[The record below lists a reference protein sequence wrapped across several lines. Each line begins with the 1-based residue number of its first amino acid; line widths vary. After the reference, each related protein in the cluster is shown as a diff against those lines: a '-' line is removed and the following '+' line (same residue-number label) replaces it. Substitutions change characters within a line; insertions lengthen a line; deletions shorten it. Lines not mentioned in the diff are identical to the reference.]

1 MRKCTQHWP
10 TGVRV
15 RKWVTIRSWLGL
27 RAPPSRPATRGGDI
41 PGAARVPWGTIS
53 REQVIETAT
62 AIVRAGGYEEMTI
75 RSLAAELGVGPMSL
89 YRHVRDK
96 DDLLDEVVDR
106 LLAKAWR
113 PSPVPGDWQAWIAAA
128 ANKFRNF
135 LVNQPAALHVFLRH
149 PVVSP
154 AAVARM
160 NAMMEV
166 LRDVTPDEDSA
177 KRAYAAIHT
186 YTLGFAALEAS
197 RAGWEPDRRRT
208 RRPGP
213 RTRRL
218 HHLANSSPPVC
229 ATSSTASNETPTATL
244 RRGNDRVVSPS
255 PHLLYGFTPRD
266 ARRRQSVRLTWR
278 IAPADGRPILVMWR
292 SPKP

>member
-1 MRKCTQHWP
+1 MTPAEGSSK
-10 TGVRV
+10 
-15 RKWVTIRSWLGL
+15 
-27 RAPPSRPATRGGDI
+27 PPRTRGEL
-41 PGAARVPWGTIS
+41 AAGRVPWGSITRDRI
-53 REQVIETAT
+53 IETAT

-106 LLAKAWR
+106 LLARAWR
-113 PSPVPGDWQAWIAAA
+113 PPPVRGDWQAWIANA
-128 ANKFRNF
+128 ANRFRNF
-135 LVNQPAALHVFLRH
+135 LVSQPAALHVYQRH

-166 LRDVTPDEDSA
+166 LRGVTPDEESA

-197 RAGWEPDRRRT
+197 RAGWVPAEGTPD
-208 RRPGP
+208 G
-213 RTRRL
+213 
-218 HHLANSSPPVC
+218 LATELAAYTTSEQF
-229 ATSSTASNETPTATL
+229 ATGL
-244 RRGNDRVVSPS
+244 RY
-255 PHLLYGFTPRD
+255 LLVGIERD
-266 ARRRQSVRLTWR
+266 AHRDS
-278 IAPADGRPILVMWR
+278 PGR
-292 SPKP
+292 